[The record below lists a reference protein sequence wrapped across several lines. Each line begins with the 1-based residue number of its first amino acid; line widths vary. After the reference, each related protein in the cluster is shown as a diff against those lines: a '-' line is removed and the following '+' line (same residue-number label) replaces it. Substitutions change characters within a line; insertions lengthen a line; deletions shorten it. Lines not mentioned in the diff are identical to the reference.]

1 MEKYILAIDQG
12 TTSTRAFL
20 FNHEGNLCYSAVRAV
35 KCLYPKPGW
44 VEQDAL
50 QLWVSVIDVVNEL
63 LVVSHQTMDSIAAI
77 GVTNQRETTI
87 IWDKKTG
94 RPIYNA
100 IVWQSRQSLPYCQ
113 KITKYRDLIHSK
125 TGLLINPYF
134 SASKVRYILDKVPNA
149 QKRAEAGELM
159 FGTVDT
165 WLIYNMTKGKVHATD
180 PSNASRTMFY
190 NIFDM
195 KWDQELLDLFN
206 IPQSML
212 PEVKPSSADYGVAS
226 FFSKNVHIFGVAGDQ
241 QAALFGQA
249 CFQSGDLKNTYGTG
263 CFALMNTGKEAI
275 LSKNGLLTTVA
286 WQIGDDVF
294 YALEGSVFVG
304 GAVVQWLKESMNLI
318 NTSDESERIARKV
331 DDSQGVYIVPA
342 FVGLGTPYWDN
353 EARGAVF
360 GITRG
365 TTKSHFVRASL
376 EAIAYQSKDVIE
388 VMKKEAHADVSALR
402 VDGGATKNKLLLQF
416 QSDILRCEIRLP
428 QCLETTA
435 LGVAYMAGLGS
446 GYWKNMS
453 EIEKYHCLQA
463 TYLPKMEEKL
473 AIKKYAGWKQAV
485 KATMA
490 FKLKE

>member
-35 KCLYPKPGW
+35 NCLYPKPGW

-113 KITKYRDLIHSK
+113 KIAKYRDLIHSK

-134 SASKVRYILDKVPNA
+134 SASKVRYILDKVANG

-165 WLIYNMTKGKVHATD
+165 WLIYNMTKRKVHATD

-195 KWDQELLDLFN
+195 NWDEELLKLFN
-206 IPQSML
+206 IPKSLL

-304 GAVVQWLKESMNLI
+304 GAVVQWLRESMNLI
-318 NTSDESERIARKV
+318 STSDESERVARKV

-463 TYLPKMEEKL
+463 TFLPKMEEKL

-490 FKLKE
+490 FKIKE

>member
-1 MEKYILAIDQG
+1 MEKYILAVDQG

-20 FNHEGNLCYSAVRAV
+20 FNHEGNLCFSAVRPV
-35 KCLYPKPGW
+35 TCLYPKPGW

-63 LVVSHQTMDSIAAI
+63 LVVSHKTMDDIDSI
-77 GVTNQRETTI
+77 GVTNQRETTV

-94 RPIYNA
+94 RPIYSA

-113 KITKYRDLIHSK
+113 KIEKYRDLIHTK

-134 SASKVRYILDKVPNA
+134 SASKVRYILDKVPSA
-149 QKRAEAGELM
+149 QKKAEAGELL

-165 WLIYNMTKGKVHATD
+165 WIIYNMTKGQVHATD

-190 NIFDM
+190 NIFEM
-195 KWDQELLDLFN
+195 KWDDELLTLFN
-206 IPQSML
+206 IPKAML
-212 PEVKPSSADYGVAS
+212 PEVRPSSGDFGIAT
-226 FFSKNVHIFGVAGDQ
+226 FFSDHVRINGVCGDQ
-241 QAALFGQA
+241 QGALFGQA
-249 CFQSGDLKNTYGTG
+249 CFEVGDLKNTYGTG
-263 CFALMNTGKEAI
+263 CFALMNTGDKAI
-275 LSKNGLLTTVA
+275 LSHNGLLTTIA
-286 WQIGDDVF
+286 WQIGDQVT

-304 GAVVQWLKESMNLI
+304 GAVVQWLRESMDLI
-318 NTSDESERIARKV
+318 SSSDDSERIARKV

-365 TTKSHFVRASL
+365 TTKAHFIRASL
-376 EAIAYQSKDVIE
+376 EAIAYQSKDMIE
-388 VMKKEAHADVSALR
+388 VMKKEAGADVSALR

-428 QCLETTA
+428 QCLETTS
-435 LGVAYMAGLGS
+435 LGV
-446 GYWKNMS
+446 
-453 EIEKYHCLQA
+453 
-463 TYLPKMEEKL
+463 
-473 AIKKYAGWKQAV
+473 
-485 KATMA
+485 
-490 FKLKE
+490 

>member
-1 MEKYILAIDQG
+1 MEKYIMAIDQG

-20 FNHEGNLCYSAVRAV
+20 FNHEGNLCFSAVRAIN
-35 KCLYPKPGW
+35 CLYPKPGW

-63 LVVSHQTMDSIAAI
+63 LVVSHKTMDDIAAI

-113 KITKYRDLIHSK
+113 KIEKHRDLIHNK

-165 WLIYNMTKGKVHATD
+165 WIIYNMTQGKVHATD
-180 PSNASRTMFY
+180 TSNASRTMFY
-190 NIFDM
+190 NIFDL
-195 KWDQELLDLFN
+195 KWDDELLALFN
-206 IPQSML
+206 IPRVIL

-226 FFSKNVHIFGVAGDQ
+226 FFSNSVHVFGNCGDQ

-249 CFQSGDLKNTYGTG
+249 CFHEGDLKNTYGTG
-263 CFALMNTGKEAI
+263 CFALMNIGSKPI
-275 LSKNGLLTTVA
+275 LSQNGLLTTVA
-286 WQIGDDVF
+286 WQLGEKVA

-304 GAVVQWLKESMNLI
+304 GAVVQWLRESMGI
-318 NTSDESERIARKV
+318 IATSDDSERVARKV
-331 DDSQGVYIVPA
+331 DDSQGVYVVPA

-365 TTKSHFVRASL
+365 TNKSHFVRASL
-376 EAIAYQSKDVIE
+376 EAIAYQSKDMIE
-388 VMKKEAHADVSALR
+388 VMKKEANANVSSLR

-416 QSDILRCEIRLP
+416 QADILRCEILLP

-446 GYWKNMS
+446 GYWKSMK
-453 EIEKYHCLQA
+453 EIEKCHCLQA
-463 TYLPKMEEKL
+463 TFLPKMEEKT
-473 AIKKYAGWKQAV
+473 ANKKYEGWKIAV
-485 KATMA
+485 QATMA
-490 FKLKE
+490 FKLKD

>member
-1 MEKYILAIDQG
+1 MDKYILAIDQG

-20 FNHEGNLCYSAVRAV
+20 FDHEGNLCFSAVRAV
-35 KCLYPKPGW
+35 TCLYTKPGW

-63 LVVSHQTMDSIAAI
+63 LVVAHKTMDDIDSIGI
-77 GVTNQRETTI
+77 TNQRETTI

-113 KITKYRDLIHSK
+113 KIEKYSDFIHAK

-134 SASKVRYILDKVPNA
+134 SASKVRYILDKVPSA

-165 WLIYNMTKGKVHATD
+165 WLIYNMTKGAVHATD
-180 PSNASRTMFY
+180 PSNASRTMFF
-190 NIFDM
+190 NILDM
-195 KWDQELLDLFN
+195 KWDDELLKLFN
-206 IPQSML
+206 IPKIML
-212 PEVKPSSADYGVAS
+212 PIVKPSSADYGVAS
-226 FFSKNVHIFGVAGDQ
+226 FFSPNVHIYGVCGDQ

-249 CFQSGDLKNTYGTG
+249 CFKEGDLKNTYGTG
-263 CFALMNTGKEAI
+263 CFALMNIGNKAI
-275 LSKNGLLTTVA
+275 MSKNGLLAKVA
-286 WQIGDDVF
+286 WQIGNEIC

-304 GAVVQWLKESMNLI
+304 GAVVQWLRESMNI
-318 NTSDESERIARKV
+318 ITTSDESEKIAKKV
-331 DDSQGVYIVPA
+331 DDSQGVYVVPA

-365 TTKSHFVRASL
+365 TNKSHFVRASL
-376 EAIAYQSKDVIE
+376 EAIAYQSKDMIE
-388 VMKKEAHADVSALR
+388 VMKNEAHADVTALR

-416 QSDILRCEIRLP
+416 QADILRCEIRLP

-446 GYWKNMS
+446 GYWKNMK

-463 TYLPKMEEKL
+463 TFQPKMDEKT
-473 AIKKYAGWKQAV
+473 ANKKYEGWKIAV
-485 KATMA
+485 QATMA
-490 FKLKE
+490 FKLKD

>member
-1 MEKYILAIDQG
+1 MDKYILAIDQG

-20 FNHEGNLCYSAVRAV
+20 FDYEGHLCFNAVRNV
-35 KCLYPKPGW
+35 TCLYPKPGW

-63 LVVSHQTMDSIAAI
+63 LVVSHKTMDDIAAI
-77 GVTNQRETTI
+77 GITNQRETTI
-87 IWDKKTG
+87 IWDRKTG

-113 KITKYRDLIHSK
+113 KIAEYRELIHQK

-134 SASKVRYILDKVPNA
+134 SASKVRYILDKVPAA

-159 FGTVDT
+159 FGTVDS
-165 WLIYNMTKGKVHATD
+165 WLIYNMSNGKVHATD

-190 NIFDM
+190 NIFEM
-195 KWDQELLDLFN
+195 KWDSELLKLFN
-206 IPQSML
+206 IPQSLL

-226 FFSKNVHIFGVAGDQ
+226 FFSKNVHIYGVCGDQ

-249 CFQSGDLKNTYGTG
+249 CFKAGDLKNTYGTG
-263 CFALMNTGKEAI
+263 CFALMNTGEHPI

-286 WQIGDDVF
+286 WQIGGQVN

-304 GAVVQWLKESMNLI
+304 GAVVQWLRESMNI
-318 NTSDESERIARKV
+318 ITTSDESERIARKV
-331 DDSQGVYIVPA
+331 DDTQGVYVVPA

-365 TTKSHFVRASL
+365 TNKSHFVRASL
-376 EAIAYQSKDVIE
+376 EAIAYQSKDMIE
-388 VMKKEAHADVSALR
+388 VMKEEAHADVSTLR

-416 QSDILRCEIRLP
+416 QADILHCEIRLP
-428 QCLETTA
+428 QCLETTS

-446 GYWKNMS
+446 GFWKSMK
-453 EIEKYHCLQA
+453 EIEKFHSLQA
-463 TYLPKMEEKL
+463 TYQPKMDEKVAL
-473 AIKKYAGWKQAV
+473 KKYEGWKKAV
-485 KATMA
+485 AATMM
-490 FKLKE
+490 FKLKD